1 MPTEHN
7 NPFLN
12 QNAIDDQNRTLKKA
26 DSTVS
31 LVMLG
36 AAVLLGIA
44 PLLFAGPGS
53 NAGFFVLI
61 GAVLLVVGFVIVRAR
76 KKVQSTQYR
85 IMKPGSSPRIAGK
98 IVAAIAAFLAVSALM
113 QAIDA
118 PSALGAV
125 LFAGLIGVIVWLRNE
140 HEKEWLAFKADAH
153 GLAFGPTKVAWVEIG
168 QLVTAA
174 GARPGTVEIGVR
186 PAPGASI
193 ATGERIGDAALADL
207 PAHAVVPAE
216 EYSPD
221 WLWWAVN
228 RFGRTDVQLVER
240 TPEGERAVVR

>member
-1 MPTEHN
+1 
-7 NPFLN
+7 
-12 QNAIDDQNRTLKKA
+12 
-26 DSTVS
+26 
-31 LVMLG
+31 
-36 AAVLLGIA
+36 
-44 PLLFAGPGS
+44 
-53 NAGFFVLI
+53 
-61 GAVLLVVGFVIVRAR
+61 
-76 KKVQSTQYR
+76 
-85 IMKPGSSPRIAGK
+85 
-98 IVAAIAAFLAVSALM
+98 M
-113 QAIDA
+113 QAIDV

-153 GLAFGPTKVAWVEIG
+153 GLAFGPKKVVWAEIG

-193 ATGERIGDAALADL
+193 AAGERIGDAALADL